1 MIIFIPNDKKKALK
15 KLLNLTN
22 DIELEAL
29 VQKWIDDQ
37 INYTIDLKYKKSLK
51 DKILELNQ

>member
-22 DIELEAL
+22 DIELKAL